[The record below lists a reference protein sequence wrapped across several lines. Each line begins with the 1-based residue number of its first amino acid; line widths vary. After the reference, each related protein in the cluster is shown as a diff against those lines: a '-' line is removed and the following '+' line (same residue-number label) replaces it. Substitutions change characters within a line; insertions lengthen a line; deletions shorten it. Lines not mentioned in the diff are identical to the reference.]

1 MTRITDSDAIEALID
16 SLIGRR
22 AIISYT
28 DTYRPGLPTIT
39 DTVVDGDEIDGLTA
53 YDVVDLGTVVV
64 IRGTRSYSY
73 TGSVD
78 IITITIIR

>member
-1 MTRITDSDAIEALID
+1 MTTITDRTAIAALID
-16 SLIGRR
+16 SLMGHR

-28 DTYRPGLPTIT
+28 DTYRPCLPTIT
-39 DTVVDGDEIDGLTA
+39 DTVVDGDELDGLTD
-53 YDVVDLGTVVV
+53 YDVVDLGSVVV
-64 IRGTRSYSY
+64 IRGTQSYSY